1 MRFFQSERRL
11 SRELSRM
18 LTAPQ
23 DKMKN
28 VEMRAQKDEE
38 DFIVYL
44 PSDLEVDE
52 VSYHHYQIRDGYEV
66 VLRL

>member
-23 DKMKN
+23 DKMRD
-28 VEMRAQKDEE
+28 VELRTQKDEE
-38 DFIVYL
+38 DFLVYL
-44 PSDLEVDE
+44 PSDLEIDE
-52 VSYHHYQIRDGYEV
+52 VSYHHYQIRDGSEV